1 MSSDNLWLTKHLAR
15 MTMRLYR
22 LLIVMIALAG
32 LLFGQSALAQAPEPS
47 PEKLRALTDLLQD
60 PSIQAWLQ
68 AQSKG
73 KPAVPAQSPA
83 VTRSGNIQEVIVGR
97 IDATRRFLR
106 ELAAEAP
113 KLPGELLQAWS
124 TLSAEIQERGPL
136 SVLALL
142 ALFAVLGFGVEW
154 LFWWATAGL
163 RRSMIALNLDIP
175 EKRLHAA
182 WTRTIYGMGVLL
194 AYAIGSV
201 GAFLLFDWP
210 PVLREVVL
218 SYLLAFLVV
227 RLILV
232 AGRIVLAPGAERFR
246 MIPMADVTARFWFIW
261 SGVLVAYFS
270 IVKVTFDLLPML
282 GVSRI
287 GDSLFGVIC
296 GIGLLGLA
304 LYVVWFYPALDGRRR
319 EGHKHWIGSALL
331 SLYLVVVWLLLFTG
345 TATPFYIGVILLL
358 LWIAVQVNHLAVPHV
373 LRPAGAVRG
382 DVAVHSLT
390 SVTWERGIR
399 AALLIAAACLVAW
412 ISGVDLGSLSEGATT
427 GTRFLRGVI
436 NVVVIVLLANFA
448 WYVARAW
455 IDHRLTAAA
464 GEVDGDQARRDARL
478 RTLLPILRNV
488 LFVVL
493 IVMAALVALSSLGIE
508 IGPLIAGAGVVG
520 VAVGFGAQTLV
531 KDIISGVFFLLDDA
545 FRVGEYIES
554 GNIRGTVEGFSL
566 RSIRL
571 RHQRGALHTIPF
583 GSLEKITNYS
593 RDWAIDKIMVGV
605 TYDTDLAKVKKII
618 REIGKELQADPEL
631 SPFILE
637 TLKMQGVEQF
647 GDFAIQ
653 IRMKMMTKPGE
664 QFAIRRRAYA
674 LIKRAFDSNGIK
686 FAYPTVQVAGGEQSA
701 AAVAQQGIELLKPPT
716 PAA

>member
-1 MSSDNLWLTKHLAR
+1 
-15 MTMRLYR
+15 MRLYR
-22 LLIVMIALAG
+22 LVILMIALAG
-32 LLFGQSALAQAPEPS
+32 LLVGPSAFAQTPEPS
-47 PEKLRALTDLLQD
+47 PEKLRALTDLLRD
-60 PSIQAWLQ
+60 PSIQEWLQ
-68 AQSKG
+68 AQAKS
-73 KPAVPAQSPA
+73 KPAASDTTVS
-83 VTRSGNIQEVIVGR
+83 RSASIQEVIVSH
-97 IDATRRFLR
+97 IDSTRRFLR
-106 ELAAEAP
+106 ELAAAVP
-113 KLPGELLQAWS
+113 KLSGELLQAWS
-124 TLSAEIQERGPL
+124 TLSQEVSERGPL
-136 SVLALL
+136 TVFALL
-142 ALFAVLGFGVEW
+142 ALFAILGFGVEW
-154 LFWWATAGL
+154 LFWWATAGF
-163 RRSMIALNLDIP
+163 RRSMIAMSLDTA
-175 EKRLHAA
+175 EQRLHAA
-182 WTRTIYGMGVLL
+182 WTRTLYGTGVLL

-210 PVLREVVL
+210 PVLREVVFA
-218 SYLLAFLVV
+218 YLLAFLVI
-227 RLILV
+227 RLTLV
-232 AGRIVLAPGAERFR
+232 LGRIVLAPGAERFR
-246 MIPMADVTARFWFIW
+246 MIPMAGATARFWFIW
-261 SGVLVAYFS
+261 SGILVAYFS
-270 IVKVTFDLLPML
+270 VVKVTFDLLPLL

-287 GDSLFGVIC
+287 GDYLFGVLC
-296 GIGLLGLA
+296 GIVLLGLA
-304 LYVVWFYPALDGRRR
+304 LYVVWCQPALDGRKR
-319 EGHKHWIGSALL
+319 EGHKHWTASALL
-331 SLYLVVVWLLLFTG
+331 SLYLFVVWLLLFTG
-345 TATPFYIGVILLL
+345 SAIPFYIGVILLL
-358 LWIAVQVNHLAVPHV
+358 LWIAIRINHLAVPHI
-373 LRPAGAVRG
+373 LRPAGAEPANG
-382 DVAVHSLT
+382 AVHSLT
-390 SVTWERGIR
+390 TVTWERGIR
-399 AALLIAAACLVAW
+399 AGLLIGAACLVAW
-412 ISGVDLGSLSEGATT
+412 ITGVDFGSLSEGATT
-427 GTRFLRGVI
+427 GTRLLRGAI

-455 IDHRLTAAA
+455 IDHRLTADA
-464 GEVDGDQARRDARL
+464 GAIDGDQARRDARL

-531 KDIISGVFFLLDDA
+531 KDVISGIFFLLDDA

-566 RSIRL
+566 RSIKL

-618 REIGKELQADPEL
+618 KEIGKELQADPEL
-631 SPFILE
+631 APFILE

-674 LIKRAFDSNGIK
+674 LIKRAFDANGIK
-686 FAYPTVQVAGGEQSA
+686 FAYPTVQVAGGEQA
-701 AAVAQQGIELLKPPT
+701 TAAVAQQGIELLKPPT